1 VLAIDATPQI
11 GPSHPV
17 WADGRREREGGALT
31 RKARQATA
39 PWSVGAAMHGRPWP
53 RLVQTNH
60 GPLYGLRLQN
70 FAGDTFTARNG
81 SVDSTIAAG
90 GGGGFARKI

>member
-1 VLAIDATPQI
+1 MRHLRSVRRTLYGQTGKGRWGFDAESAAGYRAMERRGSHAPTALAA
-11 GPSHPV
+11 GS
-17 WADGRREREGGALT
+17 ADESR
-31 RKARQATA
+31 
-39 PWSVGAAMHGRPWP
+39 S
-53 RLVQTNH
+53 
-60 GPLYGLRLQN
+60 LYGLRLQN